1 LLDALENVGHVT
13 LENGMEDVVCLLHIR
28 IDGLNLFVKDQ
39 RLVTGQ
45 DGREQELLDS
55 KFLPEG
61 FKADFAA
68 NS

>member
-1 LLDALENVGHVT
+1 
-13 LENGMEDVVCLLHIR
+13 MEDVVCLLHIR